1 MVNPVVKWVGGKAKV
16 VPQILPHMP
25 ERYTRYLEPFVGGG
39 SVWLAV
45 EPSVPTILNDL
56 NFHLVDLYRA
66 IQTDPQALMDAVDA
80 LGTDVTEIGYQQ
92 VRSFE
97 PADLFRR
104 AARTLWLNKTC
115 FNGLWRENRK
125 GGFNSPWNHNPK
137 VNPYNREN
145 IEAFS
150 QRLAGVK
157 LQDGDWRLVFGGVQE
172 GDLVYCDPPY
182 DPLTPTSNFTAYQ
195 SAGFT
200 WQDQLDLYQAAK
212 DAQSRGATVLIS
224 NSSSQRILDLYGKD
238 AQIITARR
246 AINCK
251 GAGRGEVAESLL
263 VLR

>member
-16 VPQILPHMP
+16 VPQILPYMP
-25 ERYTRYLEPFVGGG
+25 STYRRYLEPFVGGG

-45 EPSVPTILNDL
+45 NPQVPTILNDL
-56 NFHLVDLYRA
+56 NYHLVDLYRS
-66 IQTDPQALMDAVDA
+66 IQTDPQALMDAVDN
-80 LGTDVTEIGYQQ
+80 LGTDVTELEYLF
-92 VRSFE
+92 VRSFQ

-115 FNGLWRENRK
+115 FNGLWRENRQ
-125 GGFNSPWNHNPK
+125 GFFNSPWNHNPK

-145 IEAFS
+145 ILAFS

-157 LQDGDWRLVFGGVQE
+157 LKDGDWREVFRDVQE

-182 DPLTPTSNFTAYQ
+182 DPLTPTSNFTSYQ

-200 WQDQLDLYQAAK
+200 WQDQLDLYQSAR
-212 DAQSRGATVLIS
+212 DAQAKGAIVLVS
-224 NSSSQRILDLYGKD
+224 NSSSQRILDLYGAD
-238 AQIITARR
+238 AYPITARR

-251 GAGRGEVAESLL
+251 GTGRGAVAETLL